1 MNIPLMDIS
10 KQYKSI
16 QSEIDKAIR
25 SVLDTANFIGGPEK
39 DNFEVEFA
47 AAIGAKHCIGVGNG
61 TDALFIALKAM
72 GIGPGDEVITVAN
85 SFIATSE
92 AVTAIGAR
100 VRFIDCNADNFL
112 TDVSELAA
120 ALDKHSVKSGGK
132 VKVFIPVH
140 LYGQINNM
148 TEIKTL
154 CDSHGVRILEDCAQA
169 HLAEASGKQVGTWGD
184 AGTFSFYPG
193 KNLGAFGDAGAIVT
207 NNDDIALLAR
217 KLANHGRIKKYD
229 HDMEGYNSRLDA
241 LQAAVLRVKLR
252 HLRSW
257 TRLRIEKAQ
266 YYSSKLSQQN
276 HLTLPN
282 TPSDGSHVFHLYVL
296 RTEQRDQL
304 LAHLNSK
311 GIAASVHYPI
321 ILPTL
326 KAYEYLGY
334 KKEDFPHAYKAQ
346 GEILSLP
353 LYPEITTAEMDYVI
367 SEINSFFKA

>member
-16 QSEIDKAIR
+16 QTEIDNAIR

-39 DNFEVEFA
+39 DGFELEFA
-47 AAIGAKHCIGVGNG
+47 AAVGAKHCIGVGNG

-72 GIGPGDEVITVAN
+72 GVGHGDEVITVAN
-85 SFIATSE
+85 SFIASSE

-100 VRFIDCNADNFL
+100 VRFIDCDADNFL
-112 TDVSELAA
+112 TNPSTLEI
-120 ALDKHSVKSGGK
+120 ALKKYSVKSGGK

-148 TEIKTL
+148 IEIKAI
-154 CDSHGVRILEDCAQA
+154 CDSYGVQILEDCAQA
-169 HLAEASGKQVGTWGD
+169 HLAEISGKQAGTWGD

-229 HDMEGYNSRLDA
+229 HDIEGFNSRLDA

-252 HLRSW
+252 YLRSW
-257 TRLRIEKAQ
+257 TRLRLEKAQ
-266 YYSSKLSQQN
+266 YYSTKLAQQKN
-276 HLTLPN
+276 LTLPI
-282 TPSDGSHVFHLYVL
+282 TPSNGSHVFHLYVV
-296 RTEQRDQL
+296 RTQKRDQL

-311 GIAASVHYPI
+311 GIAASIHYPI

-326 KAYEYLGY
+326 KAYEYLEY
-334 KKEDFPHAYKAQ
+334 KKEDFPNAYKAQ

-353 LYPEITTAEMDYVI
+353 LYPEITTSEMDYVI
-367 SEINSFFKA
+367 SEINSFFES